1 MSKDII
7 NNLEKNIKLSNYNKS
22 SYWEKYLNDD
32 INYHDIEKDLGFGSF
47 QKKGKKKIL
56 HYIFQKIVFNFR
68 LHSLKSYKKY
78 KLSFDTYGRQI
89 DVNTVRHIFT
99 FNMLSKYIKPN
110 KVCIIGDGKIN
121 GLTGVNKIFPYS
133 KIYSVNLSETLIN
146 DYLIL
151 LKSDLDLKSSVSVI
165 NSDDEIDTKTKL
177 TLVPSQNKKFL
188 NNKNIELFI
197 NIVSLQ
203 EMTMKEVSNYFDI
216 IRNNN
221 AMFYCC
227 NREEKILP
235 GGEILKFDDY
245 PWGECK
251 FIFREYCNWH
261 KRFYCFYYPFVK
273 KYDGKILHS
282 LVKY

>member
-22 SYWEKYLNDD
+22 SYWKKYLNNE

-47 QKKGKKKIL
+47 QKKSKKKFL
-56 HYIFQKIVFNFR
+56 HYIFQKIVFNFK
-68 LHSLKSYKKY
+68 LHSLESYKQY
-78 KLSFDTYGRQI
+78 KLSFDTYDRQI

-99 FNMLSKYIKPN
+99 FDMLSKYVKP
-110 KVCIIGDGKIN
+110 KKICIIGDGKIN
-121 GLTGVNKIFPYS
+121 GLTGINKIFPHS

-151 LKSDLDLKSSVSVI
+151 LKSDLDLKSSISVI
-165 NSDDEIDTKTKL
+165 NSEDENDTNTRL

-188 NNKNIELFI
+188 INKNIELFI

-203 EMTMKEVSNYFDI
+203 EMTINEVSNYFDI

-227 NREEKILP
+227 NREEKVLP

-245 PWGECK
+245 PWGKCEM
-251 FIFREYCNWH
+251 IFREYCSWH